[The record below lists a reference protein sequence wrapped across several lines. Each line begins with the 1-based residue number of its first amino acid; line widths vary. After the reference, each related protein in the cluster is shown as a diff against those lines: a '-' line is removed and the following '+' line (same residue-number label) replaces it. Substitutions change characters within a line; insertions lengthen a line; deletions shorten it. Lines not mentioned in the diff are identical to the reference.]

1 MIAAAPL
8 LQQYADDYQRRRTT
22 LPGRHVPWLR
32 DGRDAAMARAVDF
45 GLPTRKNE
53 VWKYTSLQP
62 LVDTSF
68 TLADEPTTVRLDQ
81 ISQYVLEDAHRLAFV
96 DGSFAPHLSNL
107 GDLPA
112 GVQIT
117 SLAQL
122 LDTDPET
129 AKTWLGRQS
138 SNGEHVG
145 IALNAAL
152 LQDGVFMRIARDTVL
167 ERPLQLLFLGAGAG
181 MNSALRNIIVLEPGS
196 RATVIESYFSLT
208 DAAHFTNTLSEVYAS
223 PNASVELTTLAQENG
238 SALHLGALFC
248 TLEQGAS
255 LQHNNFALGGALVR
269 RDLHIT
275 LNGPMAN
282 LALNGLHMTREKQHV
297 DNQVFVDHRAAHCS
311 SRQLYKG
318 VLADRS
324 RTAFGGRV
332 VVQPGAQKTDAKQ
345 ANHNLLLSKDTDA
358 NSKPQLEIYADDVK
372 CAHGATV
379 GRLDD
384 QALFYLQSR
393 GIGMEEAR
401 VALVQAFAQ
410 EVVNNVAHAS
420 IRAWIGREVEH
431 QRVL

>member
-1 MIAAAPL
+1 MIATTAS
-8 LQQYADDYQRRRTT
+8 LQTYAEDYQRHRAT

-32 DGRDAAMARAVDF
+32 DHRDAAMARAVDF

-53 VWKYTSLQP
+53 AWKYTNLQP

-68 TLADEPTTVRLDQ
+68 TLADEPTAVRLDQ
-81 ISQYVLEDAHRLAFV
+81 ISGYVLEDAHRLTFV
-96 DGSFAPHLSNL
+96 DGNFAPHLSVLGNL
-107 GDLPA
+107 PP

-117 SLAQL
+117 SLAQV

-138 SNGEHVG
+138 ANGEHVG
-145 IALNAAL
+145 IALNTAF
-152 LQDGVFMRIARDTVL
+152 LQDGIFMRVAQDAML
-167 ERPLQLLFLGAGAG
+167 ERPLHLLFLGAGAG
-181 MNSALRNIIVLEPGS
+181 MNSAVRNLIILAPGS
-196 RATVIESYFSLT
+196 RATIFESYFSLT

-223 PNASVELTTLAQENG
+223 PNASVELTTLAQENNR
-238 SALHLGALFC
+238 ALHLGALFC

-255 LQHNNFALGGALVR
+255 LQHNNFVLGGALVR
-269 RDLHIT
+269 RDMQIN
-275 LNGPMAN
+275 LNGPMASVT
-282 LALNGLHMTREKQHV
+282 LNGLHMTRETQHV
-297 DNQVFVDHRAAHCS
+297 DNQIFVDHRVPHCT

-324 RTAFGGRV
+324 RTAFGGRI

-379 GRLDD
+379 GRLDE

-393 GIGMEEAR
+393 GIGIDEAR

-420 IRAWIGREVEH
+420 IRDWIGREVEH